1 MRVAIIG
8 AGWAGLT
15 AAIQLYK
22 QGHQVTVYEAAK
34 QTGGR
39 ARQIKTAK
47 IKSAIDNGQHILI
60 GAYHSCF
67 AVMASLDINPADVL
81 HQQTLNI
88 ASADE
93 SLKFRFFNLPAPF
106 NQLGIFLNS
115 SGISGLHGRAFFIKL
130 ALELKHKVTLT
141 DKTVHNWLNRLACPK
156 PLLQRLW
163 EPLCIATC
171 NTSIQDT
178 DANIFAT
185 VLRDGL
191 LKRASDSDI
200 YIPKLLL
207 DDLWPAQAKKIL
219 ADNIKYKFIRNIHLN
234 VNNTWL
240 INEQIF
246 DKLII
251 ATAFDNA
258 KQLISQ
264 LPHAEKYLSSWPSL
278 KFSAI
283 GTLTLELERPWDYKH
298 AMSLLFDNPEQ
309 NAWGQWLFNRN
320 AIDVSESHRNLIH
333 VVIGRAQRY
342 AGVDSD
348 IIAKGVT
355 EQIRQQVKIELPNV
369 LNNFL
374 VTEKKATFDVVHG
387 LSRPTV
393 DTPWPSLFLA
403 GDWTDTNYPAVLEG
417 AVRSGL
423 TAARH
428 VLS

>member
-1 MRVAIIG
+1 
-8 AGWAGLT
+8 
-15 AAIQLYK
+15 
-22 QGHQVTVYEAAK
+22 
-34 QTGGR
+34 
-39 ARQIKTAK
+39 
-47 IKSAIDNGQHILI
+47 
-60 GAYHSCF
+60 
-67 AVMASLDINPADVL
+67 
-81 HQQTLNI
+81 
-88 ASADE
+88 
-93 SLKFRFFNLPAPF
+93 
-106 NQLGIFLNS
+106 
-115 SGISGLHGRAFFIKL
+115 
-130 ALELKHKVTLT
+130 
-141 DKTVHNWLNRLACPK
+141 LACPK

-283 GTLTLELERPWDYKH
+283 GTLTL
-298 AMSLLFDNPEQ
+298 
-309 NAWGQWLFNRN
+309 
-320 AIDVSESHRNLIH
+320 
-333 VVIGRAQRY
+333 
-342 AGVDSD
+342 
-348 IIAKGVT
+348 
-355 EQIRQQVKIELPNV
+355 
-369 LNNFL
+369 
-374 VTEKKATFDVVHG
+374 
-387 LSRPTV
+387 
-393 DTPWPSLFLA
+393 
-403 GDWTDTNYPAVLEG
+403 
-417 AVRSGL
+417 
-423 TAARH
+423 
-428 VLS
+428 